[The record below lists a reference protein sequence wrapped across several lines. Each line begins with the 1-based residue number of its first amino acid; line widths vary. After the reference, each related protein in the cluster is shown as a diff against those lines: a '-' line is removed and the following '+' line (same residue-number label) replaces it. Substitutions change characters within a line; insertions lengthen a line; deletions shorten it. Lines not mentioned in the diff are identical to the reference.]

1 MLLPGQRMSFDL
13 QLRRAPL
20 AETIALNPH
29 PPIMESARTHASAFV
44 AETEIE
50 ELPIAGRRYLRL
62 AELTPAVT
70 QDAATGGVSVMD
82 LPSAQNRILIDGF
95 DHTSSITGDPIG
107 REGPSRVPYQVS
119 QWSVQA
125 FRIHTNGAPAENGR
139 AGASVIDVV
148 TKSGANEWH
157 ASGYEFFGDR
167 ALNGKTTLDERAEL
181 HKPPYRSH
189 QFGGVVGGPILR
201 DHNFFLVSYDGL
213 RRIDSTSAAP
223 DLTPFFGAGPVAV
236 GRLGAALA
244 RTARDQDQDLV
255 FARTDHEYFRQ
266 HLTLRYID
274 QQFAGQAVDATA
286 LPAGHFE
293 RWPRVPAN
301 AIRHGLAGERDRI
314 EDRQRGAVAVRRQP
328 RRRKS
333 GNDACRRRL
342 AGRELRRANWFQ
354 SLRASHL
361 RNKAAADGGFGL
373 VGCRRSFVE
382 GGR

>member
-1 MLLPGQRMSFDL
+1 MTDSPDDGRTTSCCYRASACHSICSCAGHPCPKRSRSTRI
-13 QLRRAPL
+13 RRSW
-20 AETIALNPH
+20 
-29 PPIMESARTHASAFV
+29 ESARTHASAFV

-107 REGPSRVPYQVS
+107 HEGPSRVPYQVS

-125 FRIHTNGAPAENGR
+125 FRIHTDGAPAENGR
-139 AGASVIDVV
+139 AGASVINVV

-236 GRLGAALA
+236 GRLAAALA
-244 RTARDQDQDLV
+244 RTARDQDQEHASRAPTTNT
-255 FARTDHEYFRQ
+255 FAST
-266 HLTLRYID
+266 
-274 QQFAGQAVDATA
+274 
-286 LPAGHFE
+286 
-293 RWPRVPAN
+293 
-301 AIRHGLAGERDRI
+301 
-314 EDRQRGAVAVRRQP
+314 
-328 RRRKS
+328 
-333 GNDACRRRL
+333 
-342 AGRELRRANWFQ
+342 
-354 SLRASHL
+354 
-361 RNKAAADGGFGL
+361 
-373 VGCRRSFVE
+373 
-382 GGR
+382 